1 MPSAMTSYPFTLAD
15 ADLIALPSGGLYW
28 PAQSTLCVSDL
39 HLGKSG
45 RMARRG
51 GALLPPYEVRATLEK
66 LDADVERTKPAR
78 VICLG
83 DSFDDLT
90 AVGELEDH
98 ARLWLARLMAAANY
112 PRTKLRFDE
121 YRRSLEDKAKAEA
134 IVRRAESSV
143 TRESDRVN
151 RLRRSLES
159 LRAQLALLRS
169 QPNIDVRE
177 LQFLQEQ
184 IRNTSASLA
193 SAEDMEAKAQANLD
207 RTKAS
212 TESAFVR
219 ADKAREDYVAAL
231 NDYEKPLAEI
241 RAIAMTHGTAL

>member
-1 MPSAMTSYPFTLAD
+1 MK
-15 ADLIALPSGGLYW
+15 ALP
-28 PAQSTLCVSDL
+28 
-39 HLGKSG
+39 
-45 RMARRG
+45 
-51 GALLPPYEVRATLEK
+51 ALLCLLLLGVVPAWAADPEAPQTLPILYDQPGDRYILRIDNRRYQLPYK
-66 LDADVERTKPAR
+66 TKEG
-78 VICLG
+78 V
-83 DSFDDLT
+83 
-90 AVGELEDH
+90 
-98 ARLWLARLMAAANY
+98 ARLMAAANY

-121 YRRSLEDKAKAEA
+121 YKRSLEDKVKAEA
-134 IVRRAESSV
+134 VVRRAESSV
-143 TRESDRVN
+143 TRESDRVA

-169 QPNIDVRE
+169 QPNIDARE
-177 LQFLQEQ
+177 LLFLQEQ

-231 NDYEKPLAEI
+231 DEYEKPLAEI
-241 RAIAMTHGTAL
+241 RAIAMTHGAAL